1 MMITL
6 EKVTQKSITRA
17 RRSVHHS
24 SFLWASF
31 GGQELVRSTTQR
43 FVACSGAGLP
53 FLRRSPEPGNEPS
66 GAREWPPNR
75 SRDRDAPS
83 PALGQPSEFPQ
94 SFQRLSQE
102 RRVVTVCR
110 RHDGAQRDALKGCPK
125 GMP

>member
-1 MMITL
+1 MSHLTMMITL

-17 RRSVHHS
+17 RRPVHHT

-31 GGQELVRSTTQR
+31 AGQEPVRSTTQR

-53 FLRRSPEPGNEPS
+53 FLRRSREPGYDPS
-66 GAREWPPNR
+66 GALEWPPNR
-75 SRDRDAPS
+75 SRDRDAPL

-102 RRVVTVCR
+102 RRVVMVR
-110 RHDGAQRDALKGCPK
+110 RRYDGA
-125 GMP
+125 